1 MKFKRLDDAEL
12 SGKTAIVR
20 VDFNVPRRD
29 DGAISDTTRME
40 AALPTIRRLQ
50 DEGAKTI
57 LLSHFGRPKGQPVPE
72 LSLSFITAPLSDML
86 GTPVRFSEKLSA
98 ETVSQMGAGD
108 VVLIENTR
116 FAGGEA
122 LGDAGMAKYIAQH
135 GDIYIQDAF
144 SAAHRRH
151 ASSAVIGEYLPAFA
165 GLAMERELDH
175 LAQALEHPQSPV
187 MGVVGG
193 AKVSTKMDLLNNLV
207 EKLDVLVIGGGMANT
222 FLAAQGYD
230 VGKSLCEHDLAQTAR
245 IILDKA
251 KAANC
256 EIVLPVDV
264 VVAKDFKANAPHRQC
279 GLDDVAADEMI
290 LDAGSET
297 VNLIADHMDKAK
309 TLIWNGPL
317 GAFELSPFDTSTV
330 EAAQYAAQRTKSQ
343 QLIAVAG
350 GGDTVAALKH
360 AGAADDFTF
369 ISTAGGAFLEWMEGK
384 SLPGVDI
391 LLIKE

>member
-20 VDFNVPRRD
+20 VDFNVPRHA
-29 DGAISDTTRME
+29 DGGISDTTRME
-40 AALPTIRRLQ
+40 AALPTIKRLQ
-50 DEGAKTI
+50 DAGAKTI
-57 LLSHFGRPKGQPVPE
+57 LLSHFGRPKGEHKPE
-72 LSLSFITAPLSDML
+72 LSLSFITTPLSDML
-86 GTPVRFSEKLSA
+86 GAPVSFSEKLSA
-98 ETVSQMGAGD
+98 EAVSQMSAGD
-108 VVLIENTR
+108 VLLIENTR
-116 FAGGEA
+116 FAAGEA
-122 LGDAGMAKYIAQH
+122 KGDAGMAQYIAQH

-222 FLAAQGYD
+222 FLAAQGYN
-230 VGKSLCEHDLAQTAR
+230 VGKSLCEHDLADTAR

-256 EIVLPVDV
+256 EIVLPADV

-279 GLDDVAADEMI
+279 GLDDVAPDEMI

-297 VNLIADHMDKAK
+297 VNLIADHIDKAK

-317 GAFELSPFDTSTV
+317 GAFELTPFDTSTV
-330 EAAQYAAQRTKSQ
+330 EAAKYAAKRTKSNH
-343 QLIAVAG
+343 LIAVAG

-391 LLIKE
+391 LLIKD